1 MADVLAPVWAVVG
14 ILAAL
19 QRRHHTGTGDH
30 VDVSMLGVLTS
41 FVATE
46 DWAALEQ
53 LGQPMRTGLALPR
66 LAPFG
71 LYRCADGW
79 VALFAP
85 QEKLAVSPFKAMG
98 PQTCWTIPDSLP
110 GMRGFTT
117 TRR

>member
-1 MADVLAPVWAVVG
+1 
-14 ILAAL
+14 
-19 QRRHHTGTGDH
+19 
-30 VDVSMLGVLTS
+30 
-41 FVATE
+41 
-46 DWAALEQ
+46 
-53 LGQPMRTGLALPR
+53 MRTGLALPR